1 MAKKKKLV
9 GVQTEDGYVY
19 GTPPKTSAKKYWKQN
34 WWKYPVAALI
44 IFITMMP
51 LYVLIEMSFKEP
63 TDLASRLTWPKK
75 LYFGNY
81 ISVIRNSGIVNAY
94 KNTVIIVIS
103 VILIEVFAGCLA
115 AYALGR
121 NRTKLNA
128 FIRSMVLGVMMVPA
142 VTILAGVY
150 SILAK
155 IGGINSYWALIF
167 VTAAFGLP
175 MSVYLYYNFIIA
187 IPEALDDAARIDG
200 ANRFQC
206 FLLIIL
212 PQLRPVTVTVIIM
225 KGVNAWNDYLY
236 PMYIMQTA
244 DKYTIV
250 LVVKQFFSENN
261 TNLQGAA
268 ACCLLGMF
276 PIIVLYIC
284 LNKYFIKGSLDSAI
298 K

>member
-1 MAKKKKLV
+1 MSKREAAMAYS
-9 GVQTEDGYVY
+9 GENYVA
-19 GTPPKTSAKKYWKQN
+19 PPKESPKKYVKAN
-34 WWKYPVAALI
+34 WWKYIVAALI
-44 IFITMMP
+44 IFVTMMP

-63 TDLASRLTWPKK
+63 TDLASRLTWPT
-75 LYFGNY
+75 YFYLGNY
-81 ISVIRNSGIVNAY
+81 KSVIQNSGLLNAY
-94 KNTVIIVIS
+94 KNTIIIVVS
-103 VILIEVFAGCLA
+103 VICIEVFAGCLA
-115 AYALGR
+115 AYALAR

-155 IGGINSYWALIF
+155 IHGINSYWALIF

-206 FLLIIL
+206 FLWIIL
-212 PQLRPVTVTVIIM
+212 PQLRPVTVTVVIM

-236 PMYIMQTA
+236 PMYIMQTV

-268 ACCLLGMF
+268 ACCLLGML

-284 LNKYFIKGSLDSAI
+284 LNKYFIKGSLDSAV

>member
-1 MAKKKKLV
+1 MNNGTATPTAQPTVHVRPKK
-9 GVQTEDGYVY
+9 
-19 GTPPKTSAKKYWKQN
+19 SIKKYWERN
-34 WWKYPVAALI
+34 WWKYPIAFLV
-44 IFITMMP
+44 IFITVLP
-51 LYVLIEMSFKEP
+51 LYVLVEMSFKRP
-63 TDLASRLTWPKK
+63 TDLASRLTWPKE
-75 LYFGNY
+75 LYLGNY
-81 ISVIRNSGIVNAY
+81 ISVLQNSGILNAY
-94 KNTVIIVIS
+94 KNTIIVVVS

-115 AYALGR
+115 AYALAR
-121 NRTKLNA
+121 NRTKLNS

-150 SILAK
+150 SSLAK
-155 IGGINSYWALIF
+155 INGINSYWALIF

-175 MSVYLYYNFIIA
+175 MSVYLYYNFIVA
-187 IPEALDDAARIDG
+187 IPSALDDAARIDG

-206 FLLIIL
+206 FLYIIM
-212 PQLRPVTVTVIIM
+212 PQLKPVTVTVIIM

-268 ACCLLGMF
+268 ACCLLGML
-276 PIIVLYIC
+276 PIIILYIF

>member
-1 MAKKKKLV
+1 MSKKNNSGV
-9 GVQTEDGYVY
+9 VQTAEGSVYVK
-19 GTPPKTSAKKYWKQN
+19 PPRADAKKYWKKN
-34 WWKYPVAALI
+34 WWKYPIAFLI
-44 IFITMMP
+44 IFVTVMP

-63 TDLASRLTWPKK
+63 TDLASRLTWPDK

-81 ISVIRNSGIVNAY
+81 ISVIKNSGIVNAY
-94 KNTVIIVIS
+94 KNTIIIVVS

-115 AYALGR
+115 AYALAR
-121 NRTKLNA
+121 NRTKLNN
-128 FIRSMVLGVMMVPA
+128 FIRSLVLGVMMVPA

-155 IGGINSYWALIF
+155 IHGINSYWALIF

-236 PMYIMQTA
+236 PMYIMQTS

-276 PIIVLYIC
+276 PIIILYIC